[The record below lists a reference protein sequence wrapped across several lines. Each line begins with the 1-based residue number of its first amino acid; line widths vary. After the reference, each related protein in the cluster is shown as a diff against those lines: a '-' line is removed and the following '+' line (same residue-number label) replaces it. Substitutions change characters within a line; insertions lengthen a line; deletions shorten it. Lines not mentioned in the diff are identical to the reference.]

1 MILDRLNPRT
11 VLLVGVILMLIGVF
25 LPLLM
30 VLHILDP
37 IMQWSELFYLILN
50 FFAYACQIIGLVLG
64 IIGVAIYTKHRKH
77 K

>member
-1 MILDRLNPRT
+1 
-11 VLLVGVILMLIGVF
+11 MLIGVI

-37 IMQWSELFYLILN
+37 IMRWSELFYLMLN

-64 IIGVAIYTKHRKH
+64 IIGVAIYTRHKKRK
-77 K
+77 